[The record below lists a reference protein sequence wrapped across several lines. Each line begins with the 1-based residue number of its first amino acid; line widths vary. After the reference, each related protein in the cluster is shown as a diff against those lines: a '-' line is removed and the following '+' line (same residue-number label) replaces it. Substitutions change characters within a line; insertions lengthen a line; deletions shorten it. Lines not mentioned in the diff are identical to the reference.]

1 MPVDIDSL
9 QIEIEATST
18 DAAARI
24 NELVAS
30 LENLK
35 AVSRNGAGLNTVVR
49 QLNRLRESVGALQS
63 NSTALNTL
71 RGAMDNMRQS
81 APGAANALN
90 NVAKSARNSRADYS
104 ALASNIAE
112 VSEQFSRLPRNVQNS
127 IRAMAR
133 AVSATNSLKG
143 TSVSPTSNEA
153 FLSLL
158 SFSDAASKYSTSR
171 SRFQGSSS
179 SEVQRLGQLYA
190 ALPSQVQ
197 KAISANSA
205 MYASNERLNNSFRS
219 LRSGING
226 TVARATVYTVVFRQ
240 MANIMAGWVQESN
253 DYVENL
259 NLFNVAMG
267 DYAEEAR
274 AYAES
279 VSEIMG
285 IDPSQWMRNQGVFQT
300 LLTGFG
306 VVEEQANVMS
316 KNLTQLG
323 YDISSFFNI
332 SFEESMQKLQS
343 GISGELEPLRRLGYD
358 LSDARLS
365 AIALSLGIDKSTQSM
380 TQAEKAQLR
389 YYAIMTQVTTA
400 QGDMARTLE
409 SPANQ
414 MRVFQ
419 AAITQT
425 ARALGNVLIP
435 AINAVL
441 PVVTA
446 FVNLIRWAADALAS
460 LFGFSIP
467 TVDYSGIEGTTSAA
481 EDAEEALGGAGGA
494 AKELKNALLG
504 IDELTILAPTGGGG
518 GGGGSGS
525 LGEGFDIPLPTYDF
539 LNGLEAKVDELTE
552 KIKELLPLIA
562 GVAAG
567 LLAWKI
573 AKNLIPDLTL
583 LQGLLGALLVTV
595 GVTLLI
601 DAIKDIIVSGEL
613 TWESILKGGAGGLAA
628 GAGLG
633 LLFAKKL
640 GLTWVGG
647 LVVGGIVGL
656 GLSLVI
662 MSVVD
667 ITQNDGVDIKNAL
680 LAVIGSALAGGGL
693 GFSILRKAPTG
704 MAIGI
709 GASIGVALSIAGINF
724 AGISSGKWDMGDFE
738 SILATTLS
746 TIAAGVGGYLIAG
759 AVGASGPLGLAIGL
773 GVGLIINL
781 VTSAIAS
788 KRAMIDEYHSSE
800 AYKALHDAVD
810 EISER
815 MEVNKEILIHM
826 DTQWEGIEDIEVE
839 YQAIRNMVD
848 RAFDLSENVNRT
860 ASETNQL
867 IALIDTINSM
877 NIDGLKLSFDETTG
891 VINETRDS
899 IYGVIDAL
907 EQQAKSEA
915 AYQIMVD
922 SYKNLISSEGDLA
935 AAQEERNTIERELT
949 NLMAQRN
956 ELQQTLITTD
966 GWATQIDQEKADQI
980 ERLTL
985 RINDLNE
992 QLGIVAEAENTA
1004 AEVRNKANESI
1015 ERATE
1020 LIVGN
1025 SDAVGEAVNA
1035 LYDFNGTAVD
1045 AINTLDELN
1054 IDALEPTIDTF
1065 FDLKQQGIEQTG
1077 AAIKNF
1083 TDQEITELTSK
1094 LQTLDNS
1101 ALEPVIKVLQ
1111 NIGDYTATDLANA
1124 LRTLSD
1130 EDLRNLIDVL
1140 GTLESEAA
1148 QDVLTALQ
1156 NLENQ
1161 GIDGLAQAFSNL
1173 TDDELAAVIRALND
1187 VASEAQNTTNTINS
1201 QNPTYKINVDSSELL
1216 SAIQRADTLAKTL
1229 AHSKVT
1235 STVSSSISIIKPY
1248 ATGGFPERGQM
1259 FIARESGPEMVGR
1272 IGTRTAVANND
1283 QIVDSVTFGVASGNQ
1298 VVVSAIYAM
1307 AQQVVNAVESSSG
1320 GDVYLDA
1327 DKVGRTITKAQNRQ
1341 NQMYGKT
1348 LQRI

>member
-1 MPVDIDSL
+1 MAVDIDSL

-24 NELVAS
+24 DALARS
-30 LENLK
+30 LSNLQVTAK
-35 AVSRNGAGLNTVVR
+35 GGAGLNTLSKQLKNVVTAT
-49 QLNRLRESVGALQS
+49 QGATDASNKLTKLITALQS
-63 NSTALNTL
+63 LSTVQKASGLT
-71 RGAMDNMRQS
+71 S
-81 APGAANALN
+81 A
-90 NVAKSARNSRADYS
+90 V
-104 ALASNIAE
+104 
-112 VSEQFSRLPRNVQNS
+112 
-127 IRAMAR
+127 
-133 AVSATNSLKG
+133 NSLKKLQG
-143 TSVSPTSNEA
+143 INLDGISSEKVSSLVTTLNGLSNIQKASGLNSTLNALKKLPEISKSLQDADLDKFAKQIQQVTTALMPLANEMQKVSNGFSA
-153 FLSLL
+153 FPIRIQKLISSNAGL
-158 SFSDAASKYSTSR
+158 AASNKNTAKSFNLLGLNIGQTSAK
-171 SRFQGSSS
+171 FG
-179 SEVQRLGQLYA
+179 
-190 ALPSQVQ
+190 
-197 KAISANSA
+197 
-205 MYASNERLNNSFRS
+205 
-219 LRSGING
+219 
-226 TVARATVYTVVFRQ
+226 VYLVTFKQ
-240 MANIMAGWVQESN
+240 IANIMAGWVQESN

-285 IDPSQWMRNQGVFQT
+285 IDPSEWMRNQGVFQT

-306 VVEEQANVMS
+306 VAADRANLMS
-316 KNLTQLG
+316 QNLTQLG

-332 SFEESMQKLQS
+332 SYEESMQKLQS

-414 MRVFQ
+414 MRIFQ
-419 AAITQT
+419 AAVTQT

-460 LFGFSIP
+460 LFGFTIP
-467 TVDYSGIEGTTSAA
+467 TVDYTGGIDNVTSSA
-481 EDAEEALGGAGGA
+481 ENAEEALGGAGGA

-518 GGGGSGS
+518 GGGGAGS
-525 LGEGFDIPLPTYDF
+525 LGEGFDIDLPTYDF

-573 AKNLIPDLTL
+573 AKNLIPDLKF
-583 LQGLLGALLVTV
+583 LQGLLGALMVTV

-601 DAIKDIIVSGEL
+601 NAIKDIIVSGDL
-613 TWESILKGGAGGLAA
+613 TWESILKGSAGGLTA

-640 GLTWVGG
+640 GLTWAGG
-647 LVVGGIVGL
+647 LVVGGVIGL

-662 MSVVD
+662 MSIVD

-680 LAVIGSALAGGGL
+680 LTVIGSALAGGAL

-709 GASIGVALSIAGINF
+709 GASIGIALSIAGINF
-724 AGISSGKWDMGDFE
+724 AGISSGKWDIGDFK
-738 SILATTLS
+738 SILSTALS

-759 AVGASGPLGLAIGL
+759 AIGASGPLGLAIGL

-788 KRAMIDEYHSSE
+788 KQAMLNEYYSSDAYQELE
-800 AYKALHDAVD
+800 AAIA

-815 MEVNKEILIHM
+815 TEVHKELLVQLE
-826 DTQWEGIEDIEVE
+826 TQWEGIEDIEVE

-867 IALIDTINSM
+867 IALIDTINAM
-877 NIDGLKLSFDETTG
+877 NIDGLKLSFNETTG

-899 IYGVIDAL
+899 IYGVINAL
-907 EQQAKSEA
+907 EEQAKAEA

-922 SYKNLISSEGDLA
+922 AYKAQITAENDLA
-935 AAQEERNTIERELT
+935 TAQTQRKEIEDQLSAI
-949 NLMAQRN
+949 MAERN
-956 ELQQTLITTD
+956 ELMQTYITTD
-966 GWATQIDQEKADQI
+966 GIATSVDQEKAARIEALGIQI
-980 ERLTL
+980 D
-985 RINDLNE
+985 DLN
-992 QLGIVAEAENTA
+992 QKLGLVTEAEASA
-1004 AEVRNKANESI
+1004 MEVRNQASDSI
-1015 ERATE
+1015 ARATE
-1020 LIVGN
+1020 LLTGN
-1025 SDAVGEAVNA
+1025 SAAIVDAMNALFNFNGSAVDAVNA
-1035 LYDFNGTAVD
+1035 LA
-1045 AINTLDELN
+1045 ELN
-1054 IDALEPTIDTF
+1054 INGLQPAIDTF
-1065 FDLKQQGIEQTG
+1065 FSLRQEAIEQTG
-1077 AAIKNF
+1077 TALHNF
-1083 TDQEITELTSK
+1083 SEQDIGALVSQLK
-1094 LQTLDNS
+1094 QLDS
-1101 ALEPVIKVLQ
+1101 SGLSPVIQVLE
-1111 NIGDYTATDLANA
+1111 NLGEYTSTDLSNA
-1124 LRTLSD
+1124 LLTLSD
-1130 EDLRNLIDVL
+1130 DDLQLLIDTL
-1140 GTLESEAA
+1140 GTLESDSAK
-1148 QDVLTALQ
+1148 DVLEAFNT
-1156 NLENQ
+1156 LESQ
-1161 GIDGLAQAFSNL
+1161 GVDEIAQAFNDLAS
-1173 TDDELAAVIRALND
+1173 DELTRVISTLRD
-1187 VASEAQNTTNTINS
+1187 VATQAISTTTTISAQRPRYTITVDTVQGSTYSPDVSTRTTK
-1201 QNPTYKINVDSSELL
+1201 Q
-1216 SAIQRADTLAKTL
+1216 
-1229 AHSKVT
+1229 
-1235 STVSSSISIIKPY
+1235 Y
-1248 ATGGFPERGQM
+1248 ALGGFPDHGEM
-1259 FIARESGPEMVGR
+1259 FIAREAGPELVGR
-1272 IGTRTAVANND
+1272 IGNRTAVANND
-1283 QIVDSVTFGVASGNQ
+1283 QIVEGITYGVTTANQ
-1298 VVVSAIYAM
+1298 PVINAIYAM
-1307 AQQVVNAVESSSG
+1307 AQQVVRAVESNG
-1320 GDVYLDA
+1320 GDVYLDGS
-1327 DKVGRTITKAQNRQ
+1327 KVGAKVTQAQNRQ
-1341 NQMYGKT
+1341 NRMYGKT
-1348 LQRI
+1348 LQKI